1 MKLYVLSDVH
11 VEFAP
16 FDPPAVDADIVILAG
31 DLHVKHRGLIWAQEK
46 FKHIPV
52 VYILGNHEYYGGA
65 HPKHLQKLKERATGS
80 NVHILENDSLRLNGV
95 TFLCCTL
102 WTDFNLFGDPR
113 LAGYEASEVMNDYRK
128 IRVSPTYR
136 KLRPIDTAA
145 IHYNSIK
152 WLAEEAEKNRNQKL
166 VIVTHH
172 APSRRSVPAH
182 FSEDIVSAAYA
193 SDLDEFV
200 AATGADLWIHGHLH
214 TQSDYM
220 IGNTR
225 VICNPRGYPNEPNE
239 KFIPDLVIEI

>member
-11 VEFAP
+11 VEFSP
-16 FDPPAVDADIVILAG
+16 FDPPKVNADIVILAG
-31 DLHVKHRGLIWAQEK
+31 DIHVKRRGLIWAQEK

-52 VYILGNHEYYGGA
+52 VYVLGNHEYYGEA
-65 HPKHLQKLKERATGS
+65 HPKHLQKLKERAIGT
-80 NVHILENDSLRLNGV
+80 NVNILENESIKLNGV

-102 WTDFNLFGDPR
+102 WTDFKLFGDPR

-145 IHYNSIK
+145 IHYNSIN

-172 APSRRSVPAH
+172 APSSRSVPAR

-200 AATGADLWIHGHLH
+200 AGSGADLWIHGHLH
-214 TQSDYM
+214 TQSDY
-220 IGNTR
+220 ILGNTR
-225 VICNPRGYPNEPNE
+225 VICNPRGYPNESNE